1 MPSAL
6 QRKIGRHNPLC
17 GASRLGIQAMASLLK
32 ASGAEFSHHYFL
44 VAADTCLQIFR
55 IVFGALRSVSGQRSF
70 DDSSD
75 YMTMRTGA
83 PQSTGG

>member
-1 MPSAL
+1 
-6 QRKIGRHNPLC
+6 
-17 GASRLGIQAMASLLK
+17 MASLLK

-70 DDSSD
+70 DDSRD

-83 PQSTGG
+83 PQSTGGGSCCFLWFPNFRRAADYMNVAV